1 MLGEAFY
8 KHFKKYYQVESTD
21 IDTNEPWL
29 NYLDIRNFKAYHEKV
44 RAFHPHY
51 LFHLGAITNLEECEK
66 FPAIAYETNAQA
78 TKHAAQLSSHYGIKM
93 VYISSA
99 GVFDGKKDYYVDDD
113 EPNPINV
120 YGLTKQMGAFMTEYY
135 ASPDHLVIRPGWMI
149 GGGPKKDKKFVGHI
163 MKQIESGAQE
173 IYAVND
179 KFGTPS
185 YTHDLARNLYLLIK
199 KDASGVYNMVCN
211 GQPASRYDI
220 AKEIVSI
227 LGYEKKIK
235 VIPVPSSH
243 FQKNFYA
250 IRPQCEN
257 LMNRRLT
264 LEGSNIMR
272 NWEDALKEYLE
283 KYFADDFAK

>member
-1 MLGEAFY
+1 
-8 KHFKKYYQVESTD
+8 
-21 IDTNEPWL
+21 
-29 NYLDIRNFKAYHEKV
+29 
-44 RAFHPHY
+44 
-51 LFHLGAITNLEECEK
+51 
-66 FPAIAYETNAQA
+66 
-78 TKHAAQLSSHYGIKM
+78 
-93 VYISSA
+93 
-99 GVFDGKKDYYVDDD
+99 
-113 EPNPINV
+113 
-120 YGLTKQMGAFMTEYY
+120 
-135 ASPDHLVIRPGWMI
+135 
-149 GGGPKKDKKFVGHI
+149 

-227 LGYEKKIK
+227 LGYENKIK

-250 IRPQCEN
+250 IRPQYEN